1 MAFRVSNSALQADAG
16 SAQTCP
22 RHHCWRFST
31 RPLLESETT
40 SLRRGVKQIL
50 LRYPFVPCSVR
61 MRAADE
67 QAARGL
73 RLYFAPRP
81 TQPDTRSRST
91 ETYVSRGCLHWQ
103 RDRGEKKRRQFLS
116 HFVEEKEGIA
126 GLLCA
131 IGRHTNVWSPSS
143 ISYSLLLKNELP
155 GEKRA
160 RRWSRFVTGTNG
172 RSDSNRTSFPTVYA
186 RTVLLITTVMAVD
199 KALT

>member
-1 MAFRVSNSALQADAG
+1 M
-16 SAQTCP
+16 
-22 RHHCWRFST
+22 
-31 RPLLESETT
+31 
-40 SLRRGVKQIL
+40 KQIL

-103 RDRGEKKRRQFLS
+103 KDRGEKKRRQFLS

-143 ISYSLLLKNELP
+143 ISYSLLLKNEP
-155 GEKRA
+155 A
-160 RRWSRFVTGTNG
+160 RREVRTTGWSRFVTGAAG
-172 RSDSNRTSFPTVYA
+172 RSDSTWISFPTLDLRPY
-186 RTVLLITTVMAVD
+186 RFVD
-199 KALT
+199 YRGNGR